1 MRRALG
7 IALAVSFLGAVSAG
21 AAVGTMTLDRSGTL
35 YRVAATEDGLAVT
48 MSAPGEDPAQVRIP
62 QTEGIE
68 VSQSVMAFDNRSH
81 TVVVAWQENDKD
93 LSRIQLATYRQGT
106 WFGPV
111 ALTGLDGVSAANPS
125 LLVHTAVTQ
134 LEDETTVV
142 TTFIHLAWWAGAIDG
157 DGEGYAMY
165 AAIRLEDDGVPAV
178 DEIDPVALRTLLP
191 FGIVCGM
198 QDNNGSLAHP
208 KLFTDPQT
216 GDPHALFVDT
226 TDCMFEIVRLHEELP
241 AQDDDTITDQRRGHV
256 VVFGVRKDISI
267 PPGLRLRGTQFVV
280 GHNLSVVGYW
290 DGEGG
295 IDYIGMDDAGWSE
308 VKNLRVDDTL
318 SHEDAVGLIRQLAR

>member
-1 MRRALG
+1 MRRTLG
-7 IALAVSFLGAVSAG
+7 IALAVSFLGAVFAG

-35 YRVAATEDGLAVT
+35 YRVAPADTGLAIT
-48 MSAPGEDPAQVRIP
+48 MSVPGEEPAVVRIP
-62 QTEGIE
+62 QTEGID
-68 VSQSVMAFDNRSH
+68 VSQSVMAFDNRSR
-81 TVVVAWQENDKD
+81 TVVIAWQEDD
-93 LSRIQLATYRQGT
+93 GDISRIQLATYHHGT

-125 LLVHTAVTQ
+125 LLVHTAVTH

-157 DGEGYAMY
+157 AGEGYAMY
-165 AAIRLEDDGVPAV
+165 AAIRLDDQGVPAV
-178 DEIDPVALRTLLP
+178 DEADPVALRTLLP

-198 QDNNGSLAHP
+198 QDNNASLAHP
-208 KLFTDPQT
+208 KLFIDPQT

-226 TDCMFEIVRLHEELP
+226 TSCMFEIVRLHEELP
-241 AQDDDTITDQRRGHV
+241 AQDDDTITAQRRGHV

-290 DGEGG
+290 DGESG
-295 IDYIGMDDAGWSE
+295 IDYILMGNAGWSE
-308 VKNLRVDDTL
+308 IRTLRVDDTL
-318 SHEDAVGLIRQLAR
+318 SHEQAVGLIRQLAR